1 MYVRNW
7 EQGWLQTCLER
18 VLLCR
23 NGPAIVSAAMVRA
36 GERCCA
42 FLRRESCEDVLTCDR
57 CGAPTTTLR
66 KLQITLMMIYDMRY
80 DAVTY
85 GDMLRACDDDDAA
98 VMMNLRE
105 ESVIST
111 NTRMNTHATDTRQ
124 FAACRYLPASRE
136 LGAKRRPA
144 EKSSLNHCLHEWR

>member
-1 MYVRNW
+1 
-7 EQGWLQTCLER
+7 
-18 VLLCR
+18 
-23 NGPAIVSAAMVRA
+23 
-36 GERCCA
+36 
-42 FLRRESCEDVLTCDR
+42 
-57 CGAPTTTLR
+57 
-66 KLQITLMMIYDMRY
+66 MMIYDMRY

-124 FAACRYLPASRE
+124 FAACRYLPAT
-136 LGAKRRPA
+136 LGSGCRAKGQPTNQA
-144 EKSSLNHCLHEWR
+144 